1 MKKLHKEVNHF
12 ALKVKIG
19 KKYTKNK
26 DRNSHTRFFPY
37 YMIVHIEKF
46 EVFWQDIYKNLA
58 KFLYLISDSFC
69 YKMKLSSTV

>member
-1 MKKLHKEVNHF
+1 MKKPHKEVNHF

-26 DRNSHTRFFPY
+26 DRNSHRFFSY

-46 EVFWQDIYKNLA
+46 EVFWQDIYVQNFGK
-58 KFLYLISDSFC
+58 IP
-69 YKMKLSSTV
+69 LSY

>member
-1 MKKLHKEVNHF
+1 MNHF

-26 DRNSHTRFFPY
+26 DRNSHRFFSY

-46 EVFWQDIYKNLA
+46 EVFWQDIYVQNFGK
-58 KFLYLISDSFC
+58 IP
-69 YKMKLSSTV
+69 LSY